1 MEYKEQNMTIN
12 WFDVDGNGGISID
25 ELRTTI
31 GQEIKWKL
39 DYIELRSYEDEI
51 TSYQWFNILAGN
63 QANWAWINKDNG
75 DTISL
80 LEYIQSRIELLTFN
94 RIDTDG
100 NEEVTFAQLEAA
112 GFSAFEA
119 AWMDRLKTPS
129 ETVSLSEFKLAM
141 IEIEAWKLDFIAL
154 SELAKE
160 MTNSMD
166 DYSEEDYEC
175 VEEECD

>member
-1 MEYKEQNMTIN
+1 VEYNEQNMTIN

-80 LEYIQSRIELLTFN
+80 LEY
-94 RIDTDG
+94 
-100 NEEVTFAQLEAA
+100 
-112 GFSAFEA
+112 
-119 AWMDRLKTPS
+119 
-129 ETVSLSEFKLAM
+129 
-141 IEIEAWKLDFIAL
+141 
-154 SELAKE
+154 
-160 MTNSMD
+160 
-166 DYSEEDYEC
+166 
-175 VEEECD
+175 